1 MEKLALTAKIMYDK
15 DLLDKQSQIE
25 MLKKQSRHYTPR
37 MVFNTLE
44 HWENARSNAYNNIT
58 KTLTDLISP
67 PGGYSGWNQIVYTQ
81 PKRLKSEFIYT
92 LCDTIETQLISLTN
106 EKDWSKHTAWAIVMH
121 VEIFF
126 KSFIFS
132 GKESEFGFAFND
144 TDLIDILYQH
154 IKSQLDYNLFNQSL
168 YFTCGC
174 GKTNMLYNRW
184 ETLENGTHRIVCIE
198 CSDTD

>member
-25 MLKKQSRHYTPR
+25 ALKKKCRTYTPK
-37 MVFNTLE
+37 MIFNTLE
-44 HWENARSNAYNNIT
+44 DWETSRANTYSAIK
-58 KTLTDLISP
+58 KTLRDLISP

-92 LCDTIETQLISLTN
+92 LCNTVETQLVALTN
-106 EKDWSKHTAWAIVMH
+106 EKDWCAYTAWDIVMH

-154 IKSQLDYNLFNQSL
+154 VKSQLDYNLFNKGVH
-168 YFTCGC
+168 FICGC
-174 GKTNMLYNRW
+174 GKTNLLYNRW
-184 ETLENGTHRIVCIE
+184 ETLEDGTHRIVCIE
-198 CSDTD
+198 CSD

>member
-15 DLLDKQSQIE
+15 DLLDKKIE
-25 MLKKQSRHYTPR
+25 IEALKLKSRHYTPK
-37 MVFNTLE
+37 MIFNTLE
-44 HWENARSNAYNNIT
+44 DWENARSNTYSSIK
-58 KTLTDLISP
+58 KTLSDLISP

-92 LCDTIETQLISLTN
+92 LCHTIETQLISLTN
-106 EKDWSKHTAWAIVMH
+106 EKDWSSHTAWDIVMH

-144 TDLIDILYQH
+144 RDLIDILYQH
-154 IKSQLDYNLFNQSL
+154 IKSQLDYTLFNQSL

-174 GKTNMLYNRW
+174 GKTNILYNHW
-184 ETLENGTHRIVCIE
+184 ETLEDGTHRIVCIE
-198 CSDTD
+198 CSD